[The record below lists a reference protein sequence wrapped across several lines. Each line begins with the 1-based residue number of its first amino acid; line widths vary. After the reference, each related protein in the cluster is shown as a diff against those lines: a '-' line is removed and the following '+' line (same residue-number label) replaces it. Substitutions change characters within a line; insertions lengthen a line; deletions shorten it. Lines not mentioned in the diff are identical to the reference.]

1 MDLRTMDQ
9 TFSHDAAERIGRRL
23 GRVWRRLMRL
33 QNAGRSTLVRAGLP
47 VAAANLVSAA
57 VWMLIVAA
65 LLRFGLWVAI
75 VAAVVLV
82 LMSLGQAD
90 IPNSVEH
97 EYQWRMGYFGFGLYN
112 SDGLRVDPHDPEKT
126 SD

>member
-1 MDLRTMDQ
+1 
-9 TFSHDAAERIGRRL
+9 
-23 GRVWRRLMRL
+23 MRL

-90 IPNSVEH
+90 
-97 EYQWRMGYFGFGLYN
+97 
-112 SDGLRVDPHDPEKT
+112 
-126 SD
+126 

>member
-1 MDLRTMDQ
+1 MNR
-9 TFSHDAAERIGRRL
+9 SSPHYSAECTGQRL
-23 GRVWRRLMRL
+23 GRVWRRVLRS
-33 QNAGRSTLVRAGLP
+33 QNACRDALLHVGLSA
-47 VAAANLVSAA
+47 AAANLLIAA
-57 VWMLIVAA
+57 VWALVVAA

-75 VAAVVLV
+75 VAAMVLV
-82 LMSLGQAD
+82 LMALGHAD
-90 IPNSVEH
+90 IPNSVER